1 MFAGYNGAIT
11 TGEMV
16 NVEQSAGRML
26 STAIFSR
33 WEAS

>member
-1 MFAGYNGAIT
+1 MFAGYNGALT

-16 NVEQSAGRML
+16 NIEQSAGRML

-33 WEAS
+33 WESS